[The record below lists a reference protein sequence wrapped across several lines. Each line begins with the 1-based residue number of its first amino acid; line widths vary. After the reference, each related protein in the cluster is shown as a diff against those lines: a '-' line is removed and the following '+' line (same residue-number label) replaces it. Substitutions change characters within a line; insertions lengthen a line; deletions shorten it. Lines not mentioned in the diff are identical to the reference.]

1 MFPFCIIGNQTDIR
15 EFQRARGSHVTV
27 YLRNM
32 LMAATEAG
40 FFNNASGKGKPIV
53 ADPEERNPHIGE

>member
-1 MFPFCIIGNQTDIR
+1 MRI
-15 EFQRARGSHVTV
+15 VTA
-27 YLRNM
+27 YLRYV